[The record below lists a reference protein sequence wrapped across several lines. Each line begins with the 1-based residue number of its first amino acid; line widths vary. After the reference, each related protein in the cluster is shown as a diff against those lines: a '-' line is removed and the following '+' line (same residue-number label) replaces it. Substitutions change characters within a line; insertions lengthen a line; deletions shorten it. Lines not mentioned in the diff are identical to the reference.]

1 MNPLVMKFKE
11 DWSLAYFLYY
21 TFQISVG
28 LLVGTVLISLIFN
41 TILFFKGQQLIM
53 LDEIPVLI
61 QTEYFSEVRD
71 IKTESFH
78 VMIPETVKANM
89 HLSGNPKTNIW
100 SVLYYRLI
108 SLIRHLSVIIA
119 LFFGMKLF
127 KNIAEGESFNRQNPK
142 YLFIIGWTLFLTSC
156 LFILLSY
163 LPTPLIGS
171 VPLENGM
178 RIKSIYFSDN
188 NFMLGGII
196 SIVFGYVIKEAN
208 RIHEEQKLT
217 V

>member
-1 MNPLVMKFKE
+1 MKLKK
-11 DWSLAYFLYY
+11 DWTLAHFLYY

-28 LLVGTVLISLIFN
+28 ILIATVLISLIFN
-41 TILFFKGQQLIM
+41 TFLFFKGQQLIM

-61 QTEYFSEVRD
+61 QTEYFSEAQD

-78 VMIPETVKANM
+78 VMIPETVKANV
-89 HLSGNPKTNIW
+89 HLSGDPKANIW
-100 SVLYYRLI
+100 PVLYYRVI
-108 SLIRHLSVIIA
+108 SFIRHLSVIIA
-119 LFFGMKLF
+119 LYFGMKLF
-127 KNIAEGESFNRQNPK
+127 KNIADGENFNRQNPK
-142 YLFIIGWTLFLTSC
+142 YLFIIGWTLFITSC

-163 LPTPLIGS
+163 LPLPLIGS
-171 VPLENGM
+171 FPLENGM
-178 RIKSIYFSDN
+178 RIKSISFSDN

-196 SIVFGYVIKEAN
+196 SIVFGYVMKEAN